1 MCRDHIVC
9 GRKRQELSWELLP
22 RGRTLKLQLSAHQ
35 SLFSYSASAI
45 TALPVLGA
53 ALSIRMDWIT
63 TSFKTHYTYFKDTK
77 GKAEYLGLSQEKK
90 WEPSFLCPG
99 LPCRNS
105 IFNPAW
111 DISNIN
117 YGKECSW
124 LRREKAKKNINCQ
137 VTSRVSFFQ
146 ISVSIAMWNTGEVS
160 NLLTQNPNIGP

>member
-1 MCRDHIVC
+1 MQKWKTQASCWLWSQTA
-9 GRKRQELSWELLP
+9 GAELGSCYPSGW
-22 RGRTLKLQLSAHQ
+22 TLKLQLSAHQ

-45 TALPVLGA
+45 TAFPVLGA

-124 LRREKAKKNINCQ
+124 LRREKAKILILCQ
-137 VTSRVSFFQ
+137 VTSRFHFFRFQ
-146 ISVSIAMWNTGEVS
+146 FPLQCG
-160 NLLTQNPNIGP
+160 TQER